1 VLGDRLC
8 GTVCSNVLVLCAYL
22 CAYYL
27 SDMRNRGDT
36 EWIPFITEAQEL
48 AAQSHEDL
56 LQRTRAL
63 ASRSAS
69 VDLSF
74 LSVAPPKDSTT
85 TTATASA
92 ETQAGSTGA
101 FEFYQLADG
110 QRVYMSPINM
120 QCLMH
125 EGKALPAT
133 VTAPLLEVSIISRSS
148 AILAMIPEHSC
159 IIPRLHRIL
168 TVTD

>member
-1 VLGDRLC
+1 MLGDRLC

-74 LSVAPPKDSTT
+74 LSVSPPKDSTFAAGT
-85 TTATASA
+85 SA
-92 ETQAGSTGA
+92 ETQASGTGA

-133 VTAPLLEVSIISRSS
+133 VTAPLLEVSICAQLSS
-148 AILAMIPEHSC
+148 ILC
-159 IIPRLHRIL
+159 
-168 TVTD
+168 DDF